1 MKEATRFRYGPVAPA
16 DKDTTVVQLR
26 GDIEVGPLYD
36 EYSDSLRLPGYFG
49 RNLDAL
55 WDALST
61 APKSSKV
68 RVSHGGLPDA
78 EPRWLA
84 TYLNILAEVSGR
96 AGAAFEVVFPASAQN
111 EVERLLA
118 EGEGSGPGGGG
129 GDRDDD
135 DSEDGSWDDSGDDSY
150 DGDDSDEGYDDDDDE
165 DDR

>member
-36 EYSDSLRLPGYFG
+36 EYSDALRLPGYFG

-61 APKSSKV
+61 APKSRKV

-84 TYLNILAEVSGR
+84 TYLNVLSDVSAR
-96 AGAAFEVVFPASAQN
+96 AGTAFEVVFPASAQN

-129 GDRDDD
+129 GAEGD
-135 DSEDGSWDDSGDDSY
+135 DSESGSWDESGDDSY
-150 DGDDSDEGYDDDDDE
+150 DGDDSEEDYDDDE
-165 DDR
+165 DEDR